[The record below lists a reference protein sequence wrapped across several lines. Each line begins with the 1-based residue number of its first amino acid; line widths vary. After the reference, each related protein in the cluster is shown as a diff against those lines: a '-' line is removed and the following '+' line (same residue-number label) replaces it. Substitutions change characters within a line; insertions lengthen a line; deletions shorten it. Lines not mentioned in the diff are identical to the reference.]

1 MLTYTIEIRIKLKIL
16 KFCLSWFPM
25 TLKETQVT
33 HWKLEISYSR
43 IFLNHLTN
51 LLGQPQI
58 LYILEVTNRR
68 SYSPTI
74 TSWILKKKKKKT
86 IEGTNTEAVSEY
98 TRRLDRR
105 GDHQSERSRL
115 HRRPRV
121 QTQVRPLSVGISSN
135 NSRDR
140 SLHPAYGR
148 IRCGF

>member
-1 MLTYTIEIRIKLKIL
+1 
-16 KFCLSWFPM
+16 M

-74 TSWILKKKKKKT
+74 TS
-86 IEGTNTEAVSEY
+86 
-98 TRRLDRR
+98 
-105 GDHQSERSRL
+105 
-115 HRRPRV
+115 
-121 QTQVRPLSVGISSN
+121 
-135 NSRDR
+135 
-140 SLHPAYGR
+140 
-148 IRCGF
+148 